1 MPVKKTSSKKTTA
14 ATAKKKPVSKKPVA
28 KAVAKTSV
36 TKTAATK
43 PPVKAPVKPVAK
55 KKQVPA
61 RPAGTFS
68 GDVSQY
74 TDFTPYELKKG
85 EEYMNDAQLRHFA
98 GILRAWKQGLMEEVD
113 RTVGHM
119 KDEAT
124 NFPDPND
131 RATQEEEFNL
141 ELRTRDR
148 ERKLIKKIDEALEKI
163 DDHDYGYC
171 EACGIEIGVRRL
183 EARPTAT
190 MCIDC
195 KTLEELKEK
204 QTRA

>member
-1 MPVKKTSSKKTTA
+1 MPVKKTSSKKTTV
-14 ATAKKKPVSKKPVA
+14 AKKKPVSKKP
-28 KAVAKTSV
+28 AVKPA
-36 TKTAATK
+36 KTAAKTTAK
-43 PPVKAPVKPVAK
+43 AAVKAPVKAPVAK
-55 KKQVPA
+55 KKPA
-61 RPAGTFS
+61 PRPTFN

-85 EEYMNDAQLRHFA
+85 EEYMNDAQLRHFI

-148 ERKLIKKIDEALEKI
+148 ERKLIKKIDEALESI